1 MHDTKLVDFMIKIPS
16 IKNNSYIELKNYL
29 DKLNFD
35 ETHFVNSNDICTPL
49 DCVEEMVNSIP
60 KSFWNKDKI
69 KVLDPCCGNGNF
81 HCYISQKTKLK
92 NLWFNDINKTRLNNV
107 KKIFGNDTNIIQRDF
122 LEFEDK
128 EEYDLV
134 VANPPYAKFT
144 DGKRTAKNH
153 NMSRDFIIKALNI
166 TKPNGYILFIV
177 PDNWMSLADKNKTP
191 EILSK
196 YQFIYLNIHGAKKWF
211 PKVGSSFSWFLLQ
224 KKPNKSEFIVN
235 NNYKLF
241 SIDKASIDINTKY
254 IPLYYSNVVKSIISK
269 TINSKLPKYNVE
281 TSSHLHKFTKKKYLS
296 DIKTEIYK
304 YKLYHTPTQVIYSK
318 IPHKYQ
324 DGWKIFISLTNQYST
339 FIDNC
344 GMTQSIAYIRCKSK
358 EEATKISNEL
368 NNEVYI
374 FLNNITRYG
383 NFNNVRILQNF
394 PVFSKFNFTN
404 EEKDLIKK
412 FNDTYYKRK

>member
-1 MHDTKLVDFMIKIPS
+1 MPKVPT
-16 IKNNSYIELKNYL
+16 IKNSSYNELKEYL

-35 ETHFVNSNDICTPL
+35 ETHFVNSNDICTPIG
-49 DCVEEMVNSIP
+49 CVEEMINTIP
-60 KSFWNKDKI
+60 KEFWGHKKLKI
-69 KVLDPCCGNGNF
+69 LDPCCGNGNF
-81 HCYISQKTKLK
+81 HSYISQKTKLS

-107 KKIFGNDTNIIQRDF
+107 RKIFGNDVNIIQKDF

-153 NMSRDFIIKALNI
+153 NVSRDFIIKALNI

-224 KKPNKSEFIVN
+224 KKENKKEFIVN
-235 NNYKLF
+235 NNYKLN
-241 SIDKASIDINTKY
+241 SIDKASIDTNTKY
-254 IPLYYSNVVKSIISK
+254 IPLYYSNIVKSIIKK
-269 TINSKLPKYNVE
+269 TLDTKLPKYNIE
-281 TSSHLHKFTKKKYLS
+281 TSSNLHKYTKRKYLS
-296 DIKTEIYK
+296 DTKTEIYK
-304 YKLYHTPTQVIYSK
+304 YKLIHTPSQIVYSK

-324 DGWKIFISLTNQYST
+324 DGWKVFISLTNQYST

-344 GMTQSIAYIRCKSK
+344 GMTQSIAFIRCKSK
-358 EEATKISNEL
+358 EEAIKTAKEL
-368 NNEVYI
+368 DNDIYK

-383 NFNNVRILQNF
+383 NFNNIRILQRF
-394 PVFSKFNFTN
+394 PIFTKLNLNKEELNLISKFN
-404 EEKDLIKK
+404 DV
-412 FNDTYYKRK
+412 YYKNK